1 MARTKGHPFLLDE
14 SRRIGFTFIEIMLV
28 VSVIMIL
35 ATIAVQSLLRS
46 RLTTSES
53 AVIANM
59 RTLANAVEMYHS
71 ANQSY
76 PDDWQADLYT
86 DADPDYGPPAFN
98 LSMSNSTLQGYTY
111 TYTPLPGGCTTACSD
126 YALSSVPQTL
136 GSTGSRAFFVDRTGV
151 IRHCTGS
158 GPADAD
164 DQPMHL
170 PPEAC

>member
-1 MARTKGHPFLLDE
+1 MARNRGHPFLLDE
-14 SRRIGFTFIEIMLV
+14 SRRSGFTFIEIMLV
-28 VSVIMIL
+28 VSVVMIL

-59 RTLANAVEMYHS
+59 RTLANAVEMYRS
-71 ANQSY
+71 VNQSY

-98 LSMSNSTLQGYTY
+98 SLMSNSTLQGYTY
-111 TYTPLPGGCTTACSD
+111 TYTPLPGGCATACSD
-126 YALSSVPQTL
+126 YTLSSVPQTL

-151 IRHCTGS
+151 IRHCTGA
-158 GPADAD
+158 GPADASD
-164 DQPMHL
+164 APMHL
-170 PPEAC
+170 APIVC